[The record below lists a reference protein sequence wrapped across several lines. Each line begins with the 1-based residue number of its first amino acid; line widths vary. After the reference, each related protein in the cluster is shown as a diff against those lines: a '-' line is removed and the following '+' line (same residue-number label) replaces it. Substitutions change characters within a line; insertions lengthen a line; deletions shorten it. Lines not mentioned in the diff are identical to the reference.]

1 MTTPPQPTSS
11 SKPLII
17 VSTDDPASV
26 NITERF
32 LEILELKNIEPL
44 RNVAGREMV
53 EELLEYRDFFLLW
66 SRVEHL
72 YLDDIDEFFEELTGS
87 RPAFIIFPSKHR
99 SEAGIKSLT
108 IHPTGNF
115 GKAEYGGKDRAF
127 SMSTPYYQSFALRT
141 LNTLWKDFPGA
152 MEGMFQDA
160 GDMTKGKL
168 KDFSVSFEATH
179 HGPYVNTPAFFI
191 EIGSTGDE
199 WIMRKPAMLLA
210 GTIYKTIEEWTSQAS
225 ESTETRG
232 DEEKKTG
239 IGVGGG
245 HYTPRFTKY
254 LLSEGYDLGHIVPG
268 YACELLDE
276 NLIKKLLKRTPDAG
290 TIFVH
295 GKKNRKFAEQFLGV
309 KPGLEILVLK

>member
-1 MTTPPQPTSS
+1 MTTPPGPSPS

-44 RNVAGREMV
+44 GSVAGKEMV
-53 EELLEYRDFFLLW
+53 EKIREYRDFFLLL
-66 SRVEHL
+66 STVEHL
-72 YLDDIDEFFEELTGS
+72 YLDDIDEFFEELTGT
-87 RPAFIIFPSKHR
+87 RAAFIIFPSKHR
-99 SEAGIKSLT
+99 SEAEIKSLT

-115 GKAEYGGKDRAF
+115 GKAEYGGKNREF
-127 SMSTPYYQSFALRT
+127 STSTPYYQSFALRT

-191 EIGSTGDE
+191 EIGSTGNE
-199 WIMRKPAMLLA
+199 WPMRKPAMLLA
-210 GTIYKTIEEWTSQAS
+210 GAIYKTIEEWNFRTLKG
-225 ESTETRG
+225 TETKR

-254 LLSEGYDLGHIVPG
+254 LLSEGYDFGHIVPG
-268 YACELLDE
+268 YACGLLDE
-276 NLIKKLLKRTPDAG
+276 DLIKKLLERTPDAG

-295 GKKNRKFAEQFLGV
+295 GKKNRKFAEEFLEV
-309 KPGLEILVLK
+309 KPELEIQVLK